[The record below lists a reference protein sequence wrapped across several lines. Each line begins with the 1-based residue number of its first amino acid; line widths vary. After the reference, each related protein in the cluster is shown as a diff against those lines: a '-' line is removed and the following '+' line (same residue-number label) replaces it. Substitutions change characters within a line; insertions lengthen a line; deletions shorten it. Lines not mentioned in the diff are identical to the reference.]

1 MNGDERDGCDL
12 THYLAISGKGPASG
26 MFLSA
31 RTAKSNG
38 VDWGR
43 PEDTSGVYVVVG
55 SRVSIFI
62 VARMLE
68 SNEDHTVL

>member
-1 MNGDERDGCDL
+1 MSGDERDGCNL

-31 RTAKSNG
+31 RTAKSDG

-43 PEDTSGVYVVVG
+43 PEDTSEVYIVVG
-55 SRVSIFI
+55 SRVSIFM

-68 SNEDHTVL
+68 SNEHHTVS